1 MVHSGASQKKN
12 KQIVI
17 ILLIYDL
24 KGSLVIMSIQNSTI
38 SNYRMTVSYDGRKYL
53 GWQRHGD
60 KPTVQYALEQ
70 AVEKLFNIRSAV
82 RGSGRTDRGAH
93 ANGQVASV
101 ELPVGLQVDELKEQ
115 FNDVLAET
123 VRVVNVNN
131 VPLAF
136 HACDSAI
143 GKRYRY
149 VIWNSKKLPAERDGR
164 VWHVKSSLDVEAM
177 VNACSVFE
185 GEHDFASFA
194 TRPNFKQKVT
204 TRIVSRA
211 VMSHDLPIITFDISA
226 NGFLYKMVRN
236 IVRAIVK
243 VGEGRYTRDDLLHI
257 LEARDRKAAP
267 GTAPASG
274 LYLEKVYYSKDE
286 MTEDVIGAASK

>member
-1 MVHSGASQKKN
+1 
-12 KQIVI
+12 
-17 ILLIYDL
+17 
-24 KGSLVIMSIQNSTI
+24 MSNEISTM
-38 SNYRMTVSYDGRKYL
+38 SNYRMTVSYDGRAYL

-70 AVEKLFNIRSAV
+70 AVEQLFGVRAAV

-101 ELPVGLQVDELKEQ
+101 ELPAGLQPEDIKEQ
-115 FNDVLAET
+115 LNSVLAKDL
-123 VRVVNVNN
+123 RVVDVRE
-131 VPLAF
+131 VPDDF

-149 VIWNSKKLPAERDGR
+149 VIWNDKKLPKDRDGR
-164 VWHVKSSLDVEAM
+164 VWHVTSSLDVQAM
-177 VNACSVFE
+177 IDACSVFE

-194 TRPNFKQKVT
+194 TRPNFKQKMTHRTVT
-204 TRIVSRA
+204 MA
-211 VMSHDLPIITFDISA
+211 VINHELPVITFDICA
-226 NGFLYKMVRN
+226 DGFLYKMVRN

-243 VGEGRYTRDDLLHI
+243 VGEGRYTREDLCRI
-257 LEARDRKAAP
+257 LEAKDRKAAP

-274 LYLEKVYYSKDE
+274 LYLESVYYSKEE
-286 MTEDVIGAASK
+286 MSEDVNRGF

>member
-1 MVHSGASQKKN
+1 
-12 KQIVI
+12 
-17 ILLIYDL
+17 
-24 KGSLVIMSIQNSTI
+24 MSIQNPNMSQ
-38 SNYRMTVSYDGRKYL
+38 YRMTVSYDGRNYL

-70 AVEKLFNIRSAV
+70 AVEQLLNIRSAV

-101 ELPVGLQVDELKEQ
+101 ELPADLQVDELKKQ
-115 FNDVLAET
+115 LNDVLAET
-123 VRVVNVNN
+123 VRVVDVSN
-131 VPLAF
+131 VPPEF
-136 HACDSAI
+136 NACDSAI

-149 VIWNSKKLPAERDGR
+149 VIWNSKKLPAEREGR
-164 VWHVKSSLDVEAM
+164 VWHVQNRLDVEAM
-177 VNACSVFE
+177 INACSVFE

-194 TRPNFKQKVT
+194 TRPNFKQKNT
-204 TRIVSRA
+204 TRVVSRA
-211 VMSHDLPIITFDISA
+211 VMSHDLPLITFDICA
-226 NGFLYKMVRN
+226 DGFLYKMVRN

-243 VGEGRYTRDDLLHI
+243 VGEGRYTRDDLYRI
-257 LEARDRKAAP
+257 FEAKDRKAAP

-286 MTEDVIGAASK
+286 MTKNTIGAASR

>member
-1 MVHSGASQKKN
+1 MSSQN
-12 KQIVI
+12 
-17 ILLIYDL
+17 LN
-24 KGSLVIMSIQNSTI
+24 M
-38 SNYRMTVSYDGRKYL
+38 SNYRMTISYDGRNYL

-70 AVEKLFNIRSAV
+70 AVEQLFTLRSAV

-101 ELPVGLQVDELKEQ
+101 ELPAGLPVDELKEQ
-115 FNDVLAET
+115 FNDVLADT
-123 VRVVNVNN
+123 VRVVDVSN
-131 VPLAF
+131 VPLEF

-149 VIWNSKKLPAERDGR
+149 IIWNSKELPAERDGR
-164 VWHVKSSLDVEAM
+164 VWHVKSRLDVEAM
-177 VNACSVFE
+177 INVCSIFE

-194 TRPNFKQKVT
+194 TRPNFKQKNTSRV
-204 TRIVSRA
+204 VSRA
-211 VMSHDLPIITFDISA
+211 VMSHDLPLITFDICA
-226 NGFLYKMVRN
+226 DGFLYKMVRN

-243 VGEGRYTRDDLLHI
+243 VGEGRYTCDDLCRI
-257 LEARDRKAAP
+257 FEARDRKAAP

-286 MTEDVIGAASK
+286 MAEDVIGAVFK

>member
-1 MVHSGASQKKN
+1 
-12 KQIVI
+12 
-17 ILLIYDL
+17 
-24 KGSLVIMSIQNSTI
+24 MSIQNPTI
-38 SNYRMTVSYDGRKYL
+38 SNYRMTVSYDGREYL
-53 GWQRHGD
+53 GWQRHGN

-70 AVEKLFNIRSAV
+70 AVEKLFSIRSAV

-101 ELPVGLQVDELKEQ
+101 ELPVGLQLDDLKEQ
-115 FNDVLAET
+115 LNDVLAET

-131 VPLAF
+131 VPLDF

-149 VIWNSKKLPAERDGR
+149 VIWNSNKKLPAERDGR
-164 VWHVKSSLDVEAM
+164 VWHVKSRLDVEAM

-204 TRIVSRA
+204 TRIVSRV
-211 VMSHDLPIITFDISA
+211 VMSQDLPIITFDICA

-243 VGEGRYTRDDLLHI
+243 VGEGRYTRDDLFSI
-257 LEARDRKAAP
+257 LEAKDRKAAS

-274 LYLEKVYYSKDE
+274 LYLEKVYYSEDD